1 MSNTL
6 SNAIKAANKKSF
18 LRTTTLLTSSAATL
32 FLMGLM
38 PQANAQEAAEQE
50 EVIITGIRGS
60 LKAAID
66 IKRDS
71 AAVVDAISAEDIGKF
86 PDKNVAESLQRVPG
100 VTINRGF
107 TGEGNEVSI
116 RGTNPE
122 LTSVLLNGQYVSS
135 TGWFRQTNARRS
147 FNMDLMPSEMV
158 KKVEVYKSP
167 TASIDEGGV
176 GGTVIVETRKPLE
189 LDANTVFGS
198 IEGQTNTLAS
208 GETGGGATAMYS
220 WKNEAQTF
228 GILGAVSTLKSLGRA
243 NKAENY
249 WEDGWAGAG
258 IAEFNQDRKR
268 DAYDITAQIAP
279 SDELT
284 ITGHFFETHIDAANT
299 NQNFLVVQ
307 LNDATST
314 PPHYTS
320 HSGHLTPNG
329 AYTIGNIDANF
340 GAFDDANSREADVK
354 SDTFTLSADYK
365 GEGFTVSGVIG
376 TTKADGGDG
385 GNMETTWGIQ
395 NINQTNNP
403 GVSADI
409 NMDSSLTTMQ
419 YKLNGLSASDATW
432 QRAVPGFFDFQ
443 TSNVHDDEDY
453 AQVDTKFD
461 VDFGVM
467 NKIEA
472 GIKYRTHNFD
482 TNRTTNSYN
491 GTAFYNAAEFA
502 AETAAGGPL
511 DWSLINAANL
521 SDYQD
526 GVITHSG
533 EGLVGGSPTKIAR
546 LDVSK
551 ARKEFTSHMTPAV
564 ENKALYFGLQEDI
577 TALYTQ
583 ADVEGQSFS
592 GNFGLRLVKT
602 DVTGTRYTAKALQGL
617 DNSKEDIDGSYT
629 DFLPSTNWKLD
640 LSDTVIARFS
650 ASKVLSRP
658 GYTSMNPA
666 LAYDFTTKKASS
678 GDPTLDPYRATQIDM
693 GLEWYF
699 ADSAIAS
706 ASVFTKDIGSFL
718 TNVKTTEAITDSH
731 GTFNYEVTKPSQG
744 SGGKIQGIEIQYQQ
758 TFGNFGAIANY
769 TYVDSSGKDAS
780 GKKVAL
786 AGTSRNSY
794 NLTGYYEQDL
804 FSIRLAYTNRSEF
817 LAEGLGIGGSETY
830 AGQEFLDATATVH
843 ATENID
849 VSFDAQNVLGEVTT
863 TSIPNVGVGAT
874 GNTLRVSNDNGT
886 RYYLKLSF
894 KM

>member
-1 MSNTL
+1 MNVKNTHNRL
-6 SNAIKAANKKSF
+6 LHKKKLALAIS
-18 LRTTTLLTSSAATL
+18 LLTLGCSASTYAE
-32 FLMGLM
+32 
-38 PQANAQEAAEQE
+38 EAAQPE
-50 EVIITGIRGS
+50 EVIITGIRGA

-71 AAVVDAISAEDIGKF
+71 DAVVDAISAEDIGKF
-86 PDKNVAESLQRVPG
+86 PDKNIAESLQRVPG
-100 VTINRGF
+100 VSINRGF

-167 TASIDEGGV
+167 TASLDEGGV

-189 LDANTVFGS
+189 LNANTVFAS

-208 GETGGGATAMYS
+208 GETGGGATGMYS
-220 WKNEAQTF
+220 WKNEAETF
-228 GILGAVSTLKSLGRA
+228 GILGAISTLKTLGRA
-243 NKAENY
+243 DKAENY
-249 WEDGWAGAG
+249 WEDGWAGSG
-258 IAEFNQDRKR
+258 IAEFNQDRTR
-268 DAYDITAQIAP
+268 DAYDITAQLAP

-284 ITGHFFETHIDAANT
+284 LTGHFFETHIDAANT

-307 LNDATST
+307 LNNVAAT

-320 HSGHLTPNG
+320 HSGHVTPNG

-340 GAFDDANSREADVK
+340 GAFDDANSRKADVK
-354 SDTFTLSADYK
+354 SDTFSVSADYK
-365 GEGFTVSGVIG
+365 VDSFTVSGVLG

-419 YKLNGLSASDATW
+419 YKLNGLSAADGTW

-443 TSNVHDDEDY
+443 TSSVHDKENY
-453 AQVDTKFD
+453 AQVDAKFD
-461 VDFGVM
+461 VEFGVV
-467 NKIEA
+467 NKIET
-472 GIKYRTHNFD
+472 GLKFRNHDFD
-482 TNRTTNSYN
+482 TNRTANTYN

-511 DWSLINAANL
+511 NWGLINAANL
-521 SDYQD
+521 SSYQD
-526 GVITHSG
+526 GVISHSG
-533 EGLVGGSPTKIAR
+533 EGLVGGSQTKIAR
-546 LDVSK
+546 LDVAK
-551 ARKEFTSHMTPAV
+551 ARAEFTSHMTAAK
-564 ENKALYFGLQEDI
+564 ENKALYFALQEDVS
-577 TALYTQ
+577 AFYTQ
-583 ADVEGQSFS
+583 ADVEGQGFS
-592 GNFGLRLVKT
+592 GNVGLRVVKT

-617 DNSKEDIDGSYT
+617 DDSKENIDGSYA
-629 DFLPSTNWKLD
+629 DILPSMNWKLD
-640 LSDTVIARFS
+640 LSDTLIARFS

-693 GLEWYF
+693 GVEWYF
-699 ADSAIAS
+699 TDSAIAS

-718 TNVKTTEAITDSH
+718 NNVKTIEPITDSH

-758 TFGNFGAIANY
+758 NFGNFGAIANY

-794 NLTGYYEQDL
+794 NLTGYYEQDI
-804 FSIRLAYTNRSEF
+804 FSVRLAYTNRSEF

-830 AGQEFLDATATVH
+830 AGQEFLDGTATWHV
-843 ATENID
+843 TENVD
-849 VSFDAQNVLGEVTT
+849 LSFDVQNALGEVTT
-863 TSIPNVGVGAT
+863 TSIPNAGVGAS

-886 RYYLKLSF
+886 RYFLKASF